1 VITTSPPDLK
11 QRVLAAARQLPSGVR
26 ADARSDAR
34 TIFLSTIVLSLALF
48 LAFDGVAHSAGRRPW
63 FLATSL
69 VIWASVAAVSATSAW
84 RWGASFVPGSA
95 LQLVTIA
102 VGTPALLLAVSLAL
116 ARMSQGLTSA
126 GATARAWPCLA
137 LTFAAAVYPLA
148 AVSVLRRGA
157 DPLHPIAGGA
167 ALGAASG
174 AVAGVMV
181 ALWCPVAEA
190 SHVLSAHV
198 LPIAA
203 LAVLGSLLGDRV
215 LTLRLPRAGPPPPM
229 NWKEAVIAK
238 PFVSCDVNPIGG
250 RAAGDRSRPQA
261 VGYGEGA
268 GGGGHHGP

>member
-1 VITTSPPDLK
+1 VITTSPPELK
-11 QRVLAAARQLPSGVR
+11 ERVLAAARQLPSGVR

-34 TIFLSTIVLSLALF
+34 TIFLTTIALSLALF
-48 LAFDGVAHSAGRRPW
+48 LAFDGVAHSVGRRPW
-63 FLATSL
+63 FLTTSL
-69 VIWASVAAVSATSAW
+69 VIWASIAAVSATGAW
-84 RWGASFVPGSA
+84 RWGASFVPGST

-102 VGTPALLLAVSLAL
+102 VGTPALLLAVSLSL

-148 AVSVLRRGA
+148 AVSVLRRRA

-181 ALWCPVAEA
+181 ALWCPVAEPT
-190 SHVLSAHV
+190 HVLSAHV
-198 LPIAA
+198 LPVAA
-203 LAVLGSLLGDRV
+203 LAVLGSVLGDRV
-215 LTLRLPRAGPPPPM
+215 LALRFPGAGPPRSM
-229 NWKEAVIAK
+229 DWKEAVIAK

-250 RAAGDRSRPQA
+250 RAAGDRSRSQA
-261 VGYGEGA
+261 VGYSEGA
-268 GGGGHHGP
+268 SGDGHHGP

>member
-1 VITTSPPDLK
+1 MITTSPVDLK

-34 TIFLSTIVLSLALF
+34 TIFVTTIALSLALF
-48 LAFDGVAHSAGRRPW
+48 LAFDGLAHSAGRRPW

-69 VIWASVAAVSATSAW
+69 VIWACVAAVSATGAW

-116 ARMSQGLTSA
+116 ARLSPGPTSA

-148 AVSVLRRGA
+148 AVSILRRAA

-167 ALGAASG
+167 ALGGASG
-174 AVAGVMV
+174 AVAGVLV
-181 ALWCPVAEA
+181 AAWCPVAEA

-198 LPIAA
+198 LPVAA
-203 LAVLGSLLGDRV
+203 LAALGSVVGDRV
-215 LTLRLPRAGPPPPM
+215 LALRFPAAAPPLPVD
-229 NWKEAVIAK
+229 WKEAVIAK
-238 PFVSCDVNPIGG
+238 PIVSCDVDPNGE
-250 RAAGDRSRPQA
+250 RAAGDRSRSQA

-268 GGGGHHGP
+268 SGGEHHGP